1 MKTTTTLAAVANT
14 TIDFLMAESIL
25 DKLGYSL
32 QDLSLEYG
40 DVVIPSG
47 DISHV
52 LFYSSHHS
60 TFNSMG
66 SIWVENDIYYVSGN
80 ANYATPE
87 QAALEL
93 LDRKMVE
100 DCAMAIK
107 LERSMQKEYL

>member
-1 MKTTTTLAAVANT
+1 MKTATKVK
-14 TIDFLMAESIL
+14 IDHQLAESIL
-25 DKLGYSL
+25 DRLGYSI
-32 QDLSLEYG
+32 QDLALEYG
-40 DVVIPSG
+40 EVVIPSG

-80 ANYATPE
+80 TNYATPE

-93 LDRKMVE
+93 IDPKIAAA
-100 DCAMAIK
+100 CASLI
-107 LERSMQKEYL
+107 LSERSAAPDYM